1 MGEAKRRKQ
10 LDPTYGRSDVNL
22 ANAVRQQILEEMH
35 RIASLH
41 DEPGLI
47 WFQDIDKEKSEAIII
62 FVPKEDIER
71 VFIKVA
77 LAKEILEIVNMVEDF
92 TKDKVFLWP
101 SGMLWVGHKNQVE
114 ECFHE

>member
-1 MGEAKRRKQ
+1 MGEAKRRKE
-10 LDPTYGRSDVNL
+10 LDPTYGRSVEFTTK
-22 ANAVRQQILEEMH
+22 AVFEHILKEMY
-35 RIASLH
+35 RIATLH

-47 WFQDIDKEKSEAIII
+47 WFQGIDKEKSEAIII

-92 TKDKVFLWP
+92 TKDKVFLSP